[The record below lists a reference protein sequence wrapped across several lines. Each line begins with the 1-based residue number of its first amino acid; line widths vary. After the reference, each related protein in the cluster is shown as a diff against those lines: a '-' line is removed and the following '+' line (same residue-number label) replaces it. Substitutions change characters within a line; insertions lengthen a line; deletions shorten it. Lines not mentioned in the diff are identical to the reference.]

1 MPLLTLTNIGVSL
14 EKTKCRKGDYV
25 AKKVVLNCEKCG
37 SRNYTF
43 PAKAD
48 STVRLEL
55 KKFCSHCN
63 EHTVHKQTL

>member
-1 MPLLTLTNIGVSL
+1 M
-14 EKTKCRKGDYV
+14 
-25 AKKVVLNCEKCG
+25 AKKVVLTCEKCG

-43 PAKAD
+43 PAKEG

-63 EHTVHKQTL
+63 EHTMHKQTL